1 MAVPPGLRAIDD
13 LCRRRLEERR
23 LGIEPAPAPVDD
35 ELRELIAFLGL
46 AEVLRVEPRRQAEE
60 REERVG
66 VEEEA
71 ELDDPPV

>member
-1 MAVPPGLRAIDD
+1 MTVPRGLSAIDD

-23 LGIEPAPAPVDD
+23 LGIEPAPAPVGD
-35 ELRELIAFLGL
+35 ELRALIEFLGL
-46 AEVLRVEPRRQAEE
+46 ADVLRVEPRRQAKE

>member
-1 MAVPPGLRAIDD
+1 MTVPRGLSAIDD
-13 LCRRRLEERR
+13 LCRRRLEQRR
-23 LGIEPAPAPVDD
+23 LGIEPAPAPVAD
-35 ELRELIAFLGL
+35 ELRELIEFLGL
-46 AEVLRVEPRRQAEE
+46 ADVLRVEPRRQAKE